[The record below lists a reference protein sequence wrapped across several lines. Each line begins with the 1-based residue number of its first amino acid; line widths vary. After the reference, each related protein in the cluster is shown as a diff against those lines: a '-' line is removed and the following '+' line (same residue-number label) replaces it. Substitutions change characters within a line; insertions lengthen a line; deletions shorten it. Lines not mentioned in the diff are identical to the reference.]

1 MVIAGAYDL
10 AASKW
15 ACLRPF
21 DRFDHHNKQLYIY
34 WIQMETPGKGA
45 PQTSFQ
51 QAMAAV
57 AVPPMPI
64 TAFDPQMRNC
74 PNIGRS
80 LIKTSD
86 FMA

>member
-1 MVIAGAYDL
+1 
-10 AASKW
+10 
-15 ACLRPF
+15 
-21 DRFDHHNKQLYIY
+21 
-34 WIQMETPGKGA
+34 METPGKGA
-45 PQTSFQ
+45 PQTSLQ
-51 QAMAAV
+51 QTMAAV